1 MRISTLL
8 GTGAAVTAAAVTGSI
23 ATTPAVQSDW
33 YEDLAKPAYQPPR
46 QAFPIVWPALYAD
59 IAAVSAD
66 TVDELTERGDVAQR
80 RSYIAALLLNL
91 VLNAGWS
98 WLFFNRRRLGPATA
112 VSVALATSSC
122 RSGAPGRCRSGRT
135 GAAPGA
141 VPAVGQLRHRAVR
154 THRGTESPPLETHC
168 GADRPSRWRSRG
180 SSSGIR
186 NG

>member
-1 MRISTLL
+1 VRISTLL

-66 TVDELTERGDVAQR
+66 TIDELAERGDVAQR

-112 VSVALATSSC
+112 VSVALATSSADLA
-122 RSGAPGRCRSGRT
+122 R
-135 GAAPGA
+135 
-141 VPAVGQLRHRAVR
+141 RAVAV
-154 THRGTESPPLETHC
+154 RGARALPLVLYPLWVSFATVLC
-168 GADRPSRWRSRG
+168 GHIAVLNRRR
-180 SSSGIR
+180 
-186 NG
+186 